1 MSSVSKQI
9 LLENKSENEYIT
21 YTRCLFAFTE
31 TVKIASLLERGE
43 TLENIRDLVLQK
55 DLLQIRSLA
64 SRKSS
69 LRIILK
75 RLSLLSE
82 RYIQF
87 IATDN
92 IDLQRL
98 TIFWTILREHRLL
111 RELIREVIIE
121 KLYRLERVVSD
132 RDLHDFFVAKY
143 EQKEVI
149 RSWSEST
156 YQKTASHIVTTLVR
170 AGLLYPIQYRKQYE
184 IRPAPLPR
192 ELRHQLISDG
202 WEHYLLLMLDFHQIT
217 ARALNTASMGSV

>member
-1 MSSVSKQI
+1 MSSIGNQI
-9 LLENKSENEYIT
+9 LLENKLENEYIT
-21 YTRCLFAFTE
+21 YTRCLFTFTE

-43 TLENIRDLVLQK
+43 TLENISDLVLQE
-55 DLLQIRSLA
+55 DLLQIRSRA

-87 IATDN
+87 IASDN

-121 KLYRLERVVSD
+121 QLYRMERVISD
-132 RDLHDFFVAKY
+132 RDLQEFFLTKY
-143 EQKEVI
+143 EQQEAI
-149 RSWSEST
+149 RNWSAST

-170 AGLLYPIQYRKQYE
+170 AGMLYPIQYRKQYE
-184 IRPAPLPR
+184 IRSAPLPSQ
-192 ELRHQLISDG
+192 LRDQLIADG
-202 WEHYLLLMLDFHQIT
+202 WEHYLLLMLDFHQVT

>member
-1 MSSVSKQI
+1 MSSIRKQI

-75 RLSLLSE
+75 RINSLSE
-82 RYIQF
+82 QYIQF

-121 KLYRLERVVSD
+121 KLYRMERVVSD
-132 RDLHDFFVAKY
+132 RDLQEFFLTKY
-143 EQKEVI
+143 EQQEAI
-149 RSWSEST
+149 RNWSEYT

-170 AGLLYPIQYRKQYE
+170 AGLLYAIEYRKQYE

-192 ELRHQLISDG
+192 ELRHQLIADG

>member
-1 MSSVSKQI
+1 MSSIRNQI

-43 TLENIRDLVLQK
+43 TLENIHDLVLQK

-75 RLSLLSE
+75 RLNLLSE

-87 IATDN
+87 IVTDN
-92 IDLQRL
+92 IDLQRF

-111 RELIREVIIE
+111 RELIKEVIIE

-132 RDLHDFFVAKY
+132 RDLHDFFLAKY
-143 EQKEVI
+143 EQQEVI

-192 ELRHQLISDG
+192 ELRHQLIADG

>member
-1 MSSVSKQI
+1 MSSINNQI
-9 LLENKSENEYIT
+9 FLENKSENEYIT
-21 YTRCLFAFTE
+21 YTRCLFAFIE
-31 TVKIASLLERGE
+31 TVKIANLLDRGE
-43 TLENIRDLVLQK
+43 TLENIHDLVLQK

-75 RLSLLSE
+75 RLNLLSE
-82 RYIQF
+82 PYIQF
-87 IATDN
+87 IASDN
-92 IDLQRL
+92 IDVQRL
-98 TIFWTILREHRLL
+98 TIFWTILREHRLH

-121 KLYRLERVVSD
+121 KLYRLERVISD
-132 RDLHDFFVAKY
+132 RDLQDFFLTKY
-143 EQKEVI
+143 EQQEAIK
-149 RSWSEST
+149 SWSEST

-192 ELRHQLISDG
+192 ELRDQLIADG
-202 WEHYLLLMLDFHQIT
+202 WEHYLLLMLDFHQVT

>member
-1 MSSVSKQI
+1 MSSVSNQI

-43 TLENIRDLVLQK
+43 TLENIRDLVLLK

-75 RLSLLSE
+75 RLNLLSGQ
-82 RYIQF
+82 YIQF
-87 IATDN
+87 IASDN

-121 KLYRLERVVSD
+121 KLYRLEKVVSD
-132 RDLHDFFVAKY
+132 RDLHDFFLAKY
-143 EQKEVI
+143 EQQEVI

-156 YQKTASHIVTTLVR
+156 YQKTASHIITTLVR

-217 ARALNTASMGSV
+217 ARALNTASIGSV